1 MKYLNLFILIL
12 LMSSCAK
19 QSTPMGGPR
28 DEDPPVLV
36 EINPENESLNIKPEK
51 ITLTFDEYI
60 KLDNANKNIIITPR
74 VNKDELIIS
83 ALKNSVIIELNQEL
97 EDSTTYV
104 FNFQKSIQD
113 LSEGNSAENLKL
125 VFSTGTTID
134 SLTFSGKT
142 NIYYPDPRAPYED
155 IIVGLYPS
163 NDTTDVFTAPPYYLT
178 QADSVGNFKI
188 TNIKSGDYR
197 AYAWKDDNNSL
208 KAEFKSESF
217 DFLPDTITINKNVEG
232 INFNLAKG
240 DQTPIRILRS
250 STNARGYDIIY
261 NKTPVKI
268 NIETEGLGENIFYT
282 EGDKRI
288 KLFAKESLTDSIA
301 TKISLID
308 SVGNKTDSL
317 IYTKFEESER
327 RKEELTISPNS
338 GKSFYKELVMEL
350 TFNKPLQS
358 IRYDSLYLS
367 YDTAS
372 VIPIIPSMISFNDSM
387 RMDKMKINM
396 SIPHPIA
403 FQIFTLN
410 AKDSTF
416 LDIEG
421 IFNEKELKANYK
433 KLRLEELADEISGSI
448 IGAEGPFII
457 QLISKDEIK
466 REEFI
471 NNGNTFSFK
480 LVEAGIYQIR
490 VIADTNGNKR
500 WDPANFSENRL
511 AEQVFYFLDEEN
523 SQNITIRAGWTV
535 PDQIIKASP
544 KTGKN

>member
-74 VNKDELIIS
+74 VNNDELIIS

>member
-1 MKYLNLFILIL
+1 
-12 LMSSCAK
+12 
-19 QSTPMGGPR
+19 
-28 DEDPPVLV
+28 
-36 EINPENESLNIKPEK
+36 
-51 ITLTFDEYI
+51 
-60 KLDNANKNIIITPR
+60 
-74 VNKDELIIS
+74 
-83 ALKNSVIIELNQEL
+83 
-97 EDSTTYV
+97 
-104 FNFQKSIQD
+104 
-113 LSEGNSAENLKL
+113 
-125 VFSTGTTID
+125 
-134 SLTFSGKT
+134 
-142 NIYYPDPRAPYED
+142 
-155 IIVGLYPS
+155 
-163 NDTTDVFTAPPYYLT
+163 
-178 QADSVGNFKI
+178 
-188 TNIKSGDYR
+188 
-197 AYAWKDDNNSL
+197 
-208 KAEFKSESF
+208 
-217 DFLPDTITINKNVEG
+217 
-232 INFNLAKG
+232 
-240 DQTPIRILRS
+240 LRS
-250 STNARGYDIIY
+250 STNARGYDVIY
-261 NKTPVKI
+261 NKTPVQI
-268 NIETEGLGENIFYT
+268 NIESEGLGQNIFYT

-288 KLFAKESLTDSIA
+288 KLFARESLTDSIE
-301 TKISLID
+301 TRISLLD

-338 GKSFYKELVMEL
+338 GKSFYRELAMEL

-396 SIPHPIA
+396 SIPDSIA

-421 IFNEKELKANYK
+421 VFNEKELKANYK

-544 KTGKN
+544 KTGIN

>member
-1 MKYLNLFILIL
+1 
-12 LMSSCAK
+12 
-19 QSTPMGGPR
+19 MGGPR
-28 DEDPPVLV
+28 DEDPPVLL
-36 EINPENESLNIKPEK
+36 ELNPKNESLNIKPEK
-51 ITLTFDEYI
+51 ITLLFDEYI

-74 VNKDELIIS
+74 INKDELIIS

-217 DFLPDTITINKNVEG
+217 DFLPDTITIDKNVEG

-261 NKTPVKI
+261 NKTPVQI

-288 KLFAKESLTDSIA
+288 KLFARESLTDSIA
-301 TKISLID
+301 AKISLID

-338 GKSFYKELVMEL
+338 GKSFYRELVMEL

-421 IFNEKELKANYK
+421 VFNEKELKANYK

>member
-74 VNKDELIIS
+74 VNNDELIIS

-217 DFLPDTITINKNVEG
+217 DFLPDTITIDKNVEG

-396 SIPHPIA
+396 SIPDSIA

-421 IFNEKELKANYK
+421 VFNEKELKANYK

>member
-1 MKYLNLFILIL
+1 MRYLPLFILIL
-12 LMSSCAK
+12 LISSCAK
-19 QSTPMGGPR
+19 QSTPLGGPR
-28 DEDPPVLV
+28 DEDPPVLL
-36 EINPENESLNIKPEK
+36 ELIPKNESLNIKPEK
-51 ITLTFDEYI
+51 ITLVFDEYI

-74 VNKDELIIS
+74 INKDELIIS

-142 NIYYPDPRAPYED
+142 NIYFPDPRAPYED

-178 QADSVGNFKI
+178 QADSIGNFKI

-217 DFLPDTITINKNVEG
+217 DFLPDTITIDQNIED
-232 INFNLAKG
+232 INFNLSKG

-261 NKTPVKI
+261 NKTPVEI
-268 NIETEGLGENIFYT
+268 SIESAGLGQKIFYT

-288 KLFAKESLTDSIA
+288 KLYAKEALADSIA
-301 TKISLID
+301 TKISLKD
-308 SVGNKTDSL
+308 SVGNRTDSL
-317 IYTKFEESER
+317 IYAKFEESER
-327 RKEELTISPNS
+327 RKDELTISPNS
-338 GKSFYKELVMEL
+338 GKSFYRELAMEL

-358 IRYDSLYLS
+358 ILYDSLYLS

-372 VIPIIPSMISFNDSM
+372 VIQIIPTMISFIDSM
-387 RMDKMKINM
+387 RMDKMRINM
-396 SIPHPIA
+396 TIPDSIPM
-403 FQIFTLN
+403 QIFTLN

-421 IFNEKELKANYK
+421 VYNEKELKANYK

-448 IGAEGPFII
+448 DGAEGPFIV
-457 QLISKDEIK
+457 QLINKNEIK

-471 NNGNTFSFK
+471 NNGNTFSFR

-490 VIADTNGNKR
+490 VIADSNGNKR

-523 SQNITIRAGWTV
+523 SQDITIRAGWTV

>member
-1 MKYLNLFILIL
+1 MRQATLFILFLIA
-12 LMSSCAK
+12 SSCAK

-28 DEDPPVLV
+28 DEDPPILL
-36 EINPENESLNIKPEK
+36 ELNPENESLNSKPEK
-51 ITLTFDEYI
+51 ITLIFDEYI

-74 VNKDELIIS
+74 INKDELIIS

-113 LSEGNSAENLKL
+113 LSEGNPAENLKL

-142 NIYYPDPRAPYED
+142 NVYYPDPRAPFED

-163 NDTTDVFTAPPYYLT
+163 NDTTDLFTAPPYYLT
-178 QADSVGNFKI
+178 QADSIGNFKI
-188 TNIKSGDYR
+188 TNIKAGNYR

-208 KAEFKSESF
+208 KAEFKSEQF
-217 DFLPDTITINKNVEG
+217 DFLPDTLAINENIEG
-232 INFNLAKG
+232 INFNLSKG

-261 NKTPVKI
+261 NKTPVELKI
-268 NIETEGLGENIFYT
+268 DSEGLGENIFFT

-288 KLFAKESLTDSIA
+288 KLYSRNPLADSIA

-317 IYTKFEESER
+317 IYAKYEESER

-338 GKSFYKELVMEL
+338 GKSFYRELAIEL

-358 IRYDSLYLS
+358 ILYDSLYLS

-372 VIPIIPSMISFNDSM
+372 VIQIIPSMIAFKDSM
-387 RMDKMKINM
+387 RMDHVRINL
-396 SIPHPIA
+396 SIPDSIST
-403 FQIFTLN
+403 QIFTLN

-416 LDIEG
+416 LDIDG
-421 IFNEKELKANYK
+421 IYNEKELKANYK
-433 KLRLEELADEISGSI
+433 KLRVEELADEISGSI
-448 IGAEGPFII
+448 IGTEGAFIV
-457 QLISKDEIK
+457 QLISKDQIK
-466 REEFI
+466 REEYI
-471 NNGNTFSFK
+471 SNGNTFSFK

-490 VIADTNGNKR
+490 VIADMNGNKR
-500 WDPANFSENRL
+500 WDPANFLENRL
-511 AEQVFYFLDEEN
+511 AEQVFYYLDEEN
-523 SQNITIRAGWTV
+523 NKDITIRAGWTV
-535 PDQIIKASP
+535 PDQLIKASP
-544 KTGKN
+544 KTGKY